1 MRPSSLEERTDAR
14 EQVLSAARRCFLRT
28 GVRKT
33 TMEDVAAAAGTTR
46 QLVYKLFFGRK
57 ELVQAAI
64 VSRFVEIAG
73 RIPVDEW
80 TDGSLEEAFTR
91 GSLTVIEAIR
101 DDHELSV
108 LFGEG
113 SPLALHEVVWLDS
126 VARGALRF
134 WAPWLAR
141 ARAEGLLRDDISD
154 EDIAGWLQTVY
165 PSLILRQGMDRDE
178 ERRMIERFVLTS
190 LAMVRRPT

>member
-14 EQVLSAARRCFLRT
+14 EQVLAAARDCFLRN
-28 GVRKT
+28 GIRKT
-33 TMEDVAAAAGTTR
+33 TMEDVAVAAGTTR

-64 VSRFVEIAG
+64 VARFVEIAG
-73 RIPVDEW
+73 RISAAEW
-80 TDGSLEEAFTR
+80 THGSLEEAFTR
-91 GSLTVIEAIR
+91 GSLAVIEGVR

-108 LFGEG
+108 LLGEG

-134 WAPWLAR
+134 WAPWLDR
-141 ARAEGLLRDDISD
+141 ARREGLLRDDISD
-154 EDIAGWLQTVY
+154 ADIAGWLQTVY
-165 PSLILRQGMDRDE
+165 PSLILRRGLDRAE
-178 ERRMIERFVLTS
+178 ERRLIEHFVLTS
-190 LAMVRRPT
+190 LAMVRRPS